1 MVALLERERSLNE
14 ILINHLMKQLL
25 SLAMGAALWAV
36 AMPSSLATSSGVE
49 DPCSDDCPLVWTQTL
64 SDSSVE
70 CIDDLPTTCE
80 EYLSYAEAEGLAA
93 INACTSQ
100 EVALSV
106 CFPLASGSEALDVE
120 VCQATTA
127 KRDAALAEGEYDA
140 NDGALRLYGLSAM
153 GLADSDYFV
162 EDPSNPLTFEHA
174 ADSRSARLTG
184 TVHCVLNPNQ
194 IFHVDARF
202 VNEDNAADWLAEDPN
217 HSLLIADDPTQSG
230 FQMCD
235 VDTSAISVFDMQVLS
250 RLTGAGDYEGTLFLD
265 HMPMSYSKRFQLGV
279 GANNHNC
286 NQGFGG
292 WFRWE
297 GELNGEDVSGL
308 SGDIVVDLECGTN
321 DAECDEYAQFIFEAI
336 DECGRILSQLIT
348 VERNDVTPPSI
359 VDGPADMTVE
369 CGNVPAMEGAEAIS
383 ATDNCPG
390 DLDITDGEEIRYDGA
405 CPQTYI
411 LERRWTVTDI
421 CGNASVHVQVVQVQD
436 TTAPELTIPADY
448 TAECSDALVY
458 DAASASDNCSE
469 FTLEEVEAVLEGDC
483 TGNYTITRTFTATDA
498 CGNASTAV
506 QTITVEDTTAPEFA
520 SVPADYTVECSDDM
534 PMDAASA
541 TDNCGP
547 VTVTE
552 EVATT
557 PGGCAG
563 EYILTRTF
571 TATDDCGNSA
581 TAQQVITVEDTTA
594 PEFTFV
600 PADYTV
606 ECSDDMPMEDAA
618 ATDNCGTVDV
628 TVMSETTA
636 GDCPGNYTITR
647 TFTATDDCGN
657 QSEAIQ
663 TITVEDTTAPEL
675 SIPADYTV
683 ECSDDIAYD
692 EASAIDNC
700 GEADI
705 AEVTETI
712 AGDCTG
718 NYTITRAF
726 TATDECGNSTTAT
739 QTITV
744 QDTTSPEFTFVPA
757 DYTVECSD
765 DMPMEDAMASDN
777 CGTTDLSVAAETTP
791 GDCAGHY
798 TITRTFT
805 AVDDCGNSSQAVQTI
820 TVVDTTA
827 PEISGVSEVLIACEA
842 YDVAEGFASATDN
855 CGDVSLTWEDAQAS
869 GGCVLPIGQFVR
881 VYTATDDCGNSST
894 FEQILTLTDDVAP
907 VFDFVPADYTIE
919 CDQPVVYEA
928 ATAVDN
934 CSGAEVTVEEEIL
947 PGDCPQNYTIQ
958 RTFTATDNCDNAS
971 EAVQLITVQDT
982 TAPEL
987 SIPADYTV
995 ECSDDIVYD
1004 EASATDNCGLVNLD
1018 EVMETMAGDC
1028 TGNYT
1033 ITRAFTAT
1041 DECGNSTTLTQ
1052 TITVQDTTA
1061 PEFTSVPADYTVEC
1075 SDEMPMEDA
1084 MAMDNCGTTA
1094 ITVVAE
1100 TTAGNCTGNYTI
1112 TRTFTAVDDCGNSSQ
1127 AVQTIMVQDTTAPT
1141 IEGDIEV
1148 VMSCETYD
1156 ASVAHATASDN
1167 CGDVTLTWVDSEA
1180 SGGCVLPIG
1189 QYVRLY
1195 TATDDCG
1202 NASTFEQVLTLTDD
1216 VAPVFTEVP
1225 ESYTIDCYDLPT
1237 YGDAAAEDNCSG
1249 VSLSFEVDTVWSDC
1263 PATYDIVRTW
1273 TAVDNCDNVST
1284 AVQTISVVD
1293 EEGPWFT
1300 FVPEDYT
1307 AECDEELVYEMP
1319 TAEDHC
1325 SEFTIEV
1332 ATDTL
1337 PGPCAGNYVI
1347 LREFIATD
1355 ACGNVSETTQVIMVE
1370 DTTAPVFT
1378 MIPEDYTA
1386 ECDAEHPMLDAEAM
1400 DACGSV
1406 SLSLDTDTDYNGCFS
1421 SYTIT
1426 RTWTATDDCG
1436 NSSSATQVITIVDTT
1451 APEFTLVPASY
1462 SVECTDEVVYENATA
1477 ADNCAGFSM
1486 ELATDTV
1493 FSDCDNVYDI
1503 VRTWTATDGCGNV
1516 STASQTISV
1525 VDTTA
1530 PQLLNTC
1537 GLMNQEVIEVC
1548 CEALNGAV
1556 SVPAACDITFDDNCG
1571 QEASMTLVET
1581 YSGEFAPTAEVDR
1594 WCVITEPQALADGE
1608 MCDGFAP
1615 HGVHLFNFPRGEF
1628 YNTLNGTV
1636 AHLVDGT
1643 MTYTMEVA
1651 SADNPNGGYT
1661 IVSEFSAPMSWDEWM
1676 AQPGM
1681 HSYKSDCGLGDH
1693 TTWEYAMM
1701 TSGEA
1706 TGWGDFEGDSFTMMH
1721 QPANGYF
1728 GFQIGE
1734 GANNKNANYGFSGWF
1749 YLSGM
1754 VDGQAINS
1762 SGDLF
1767 GELDCC
1773 QPWTL
1778 ERAYTVTD
1786 CAGNVSTFTYEV
1798 HATGVG
1804 CEAEDE
1810 GGISEGEDMSLVS
1823 PKDLIQVLNLQPNP
1837 SNAVVNLQLLA
1848 EDVGTEV
1855 TVMLMGVTGEEVMF
1869 IYEGMVWAGIPE
1881 NVMFDVSDVDGGLY
1895 HIQVTAKNFA
1905 TSKKLLVVH

>member
-1 MVALLERERSLNE
+1 MVALLERERPLNE

-606 ECSDDMPMEDAA
+606 ECSDDMPMEDAT

-636 GDCPGNYTITR
+636 GDCPGHYTITR

-1837 SNAVVNLQLLA
+1837 ANAVVNLQLLA

>member
-581 TAQQVITVEDTTA
+581 TAQQIITVVDTTA

>member
-1 MVALLERERSLNE
+1 LVALLERERPLNE

-448 TAECSDALVY
+448 TAECSDALVF

-552 EVATT
+552 EVVTT

-563 EYILTRTF
+563 EYMLTRTF

-636 GDCPGNYTITR
+636 GDCPGHYTITR

-657 QSEAIQ
+657 QGEAIQ

-692 EASAIDNC
+692 EASATDNC

-827 PEISGVSEVLIACEA
+827 PEISGVTEVLIACEA

-1127 AVQTIMVQDTTAPT
+1127 AVQTITVQDTTAPT

-1249 VSLSFEVDTVWSDC
+1249 VSLSLEVDTVWSDC

-1337 PGPCAGNYVI
+1337 PGPCSGNYVI

-1378 MIPEDYTA
+1378 MVPEDYTA

-1462 SVECTDEVVYENATA
+1462 SVECTDEVTYENATA

-1548 CEALNGAV
+1548 CEALNGSV

-1693 TTWEYAMM
+1693 TTWEYALM

-1706 TGWGDFEGDSFTMMH
+1706 TGWGDFEGDSFTLMH

>member
-1 MVALLERERSLNE
+1 MVALLERERPLNE

-321 DAECDEYAQFIFEAI
+321 DTECDEYAQFIFEAI

-359 VDGPADMTVE
+359 VDGPADMSVE

-581 TAQQVITVEDTTA
+581 TAQQVITVEDTIA

-636 GDCPGNYTITR
+636 GDCPGHYTITR

-692 EASAIDNC
+692 EASATDNC
-700 GEADI
+700 GEVDI

-805 AVDDCGNSSQAVQTI
+805 AVDDCGNSNQAIQTI

-1100 TTAGNCTGNYTI
+1100 TTAGNCAGNYTI

-1127 AVQTIMVQDTTAPT
+1127 AVQTITVQDTTAPT

-1249 VSLSFEVDTVWSDC
+1249 VSLTLEVDTVWSDC

-1273 TAVDNCDNVST
+1273 TAVDNCDNEST

-1325 SEFTIEV
+1325 SEFSIEV

-1370 DTTAPVFT
+1370 DTTPPVFT
-1378 MIPEDYTA
+1378 MVPEDYTA

-1462 SVECTDEVVYENATA
+1462 SVECTDEVTYENATA

-1493 FSDCDNVYDI
+1493 FSDCDNVHDI

-1608 MCDGFAP
+1608 LCDGFAP

>member
-1 MVALLERERSLNE
+1 MVALLERERPLNE

-321 DAECDEYAQFIFEAI
+321 DTECDEYAQFIFEAI

-359 VDGPADMTVE
+359 VDGPADMSVE

-636 GDCPGNYTITR
+636 GDCPGHYTITR

-692 EASAIDNC
+692 EASATDNC
-700 GEADI
+700 GEVDI

-805 AVDDCGNSSQAVQTI
+805 AVDDCGNSNQAIQTI

-1100 TTAGNCTGNYTI
+1100 TTAGNCAGNYTI

-1127 AVQTIMVQDTTAPT
+1127 AVQTITVQDTTAPT

-1249 VSLSFEVDTVWSDC
+1249 VSLTLEVDTVWSDC

-1273 TAVDNCDNVST
+1273 TAVDNCDNEST

-1325 SEFTIEV
+1325 SEFSIEV

-1370 DTTAPVFT
+1370 DTTPPVFT
-1378 MIPEDYTA
+1378 MVPEDYTA

-1406 SLSLDTDTDYNGCFS
+1406 SLSLDTDIDYNGCFS

-1462 SVECTDEVVYENATA
+1462 SVECTDEVTYENATA

-1493 FSDCDNVYDI
+1493 FSDCDNVHDI

-1608 MCDGFAP
+1608 LCDGFAP

>member
-1 MVALLERERSLNE
+1 MIALLERERPLNE

-297 GELNGEDVSGL
+297 GELNGEEVSGL

-483 TGNYTITRTFTATDA
+483 TGNYTISRTFTATDA

-557 PGGCAG
+557 HGGCAG

-636 GDCPGNYTITR
+636 GDCPGHYTITR

-675 SIPADYTV
+675 SIPADFTV

-692 EASAIDNC
+692 EASATDNC

-705 AEVTETI
+705 VEVTETI

-744 QDTTSPEFTFVPA
+744 QDTTSPEFTFIPA

-798 TITRTFT
+798 IITRTFT

-1004 EASATDNCGLVNLD
+1004 EVSATDNCGLVNLD

-1127 AVQTIMVQDTTAPT
+1127 AVQTITVQDTTAPT

-1167 CGDVTLTWVDSEA
+1167 CGGVTLTWVDSEA

-1249 VSLSFEVDTVWSDC
+1249 VSLTLEVDTVWSDC

-1273 TAVDNCDNVST
+1273 TAVDNCDNEST

-1370 DTTAPVFT
+1370 DTTPPVFT
-1378 MIPEDYTA
+1378 MVPEDYTA

-1462 SVECTDEVVYENATA
+1462 SVECTDEVTYENATA

>member
-1 MVALLERERSLNE
+1 MVALLERERPLNE

-321 DAECDEYAQFIFEAI
+321 DTECDEYAQFIFEAI

-359 VDGPADMTVE
+359 VDGPADMSVE

-581 TAQQVITVEDTTA
+581 TAQQVITVEDTIA

-636 GDCPGNYTITR
+636 GDCPGHYTITR

-692 EASAIDNC
+692 EASATDNC
-700 GEADI
+700 GEVDI

-805 AVDDCGNSSQAVQTI
+805 AVDDCGNSNQAIQTI

-1127 AVQTIMVQDTTAPT
+1127 AVQTITVQDTTAPT

-1249 VSLSFEVDTVWSDC
+1249 VSLTLEVDTVWSDC

-1273 TAVDNCDNVST
+1273 TAVDNCDNEST

-1325 SEFTIEV
+1325 SEFSIEV

-1370 DTTAPVFT
+1370 DTTPPVFT
-1378 MIPEDYTA
+1378 MVPEDYTA

-1406 SLSLDTDTDYNGCFS
+1406 SLSLDTDIDYNGCFS

-1462 SVECTDEVVYENATA
+1462 SVECTDEVTYENATA

-1493 FSDCDNVYDI
+1493 FSDCDNVHDI

-1608 MCDGFAP
+1608 LCDGFAP

>member
-1 MVALLERERSLNE
+1 LVALLERERPLNE

-448 TAECSDALVY
+448 TAECSDALVF

-581 TAQQVITVEDTTA
+581 TAQQIITVVDTTA

-606 ECSDDMPMEDAA
+606 ECSDDMPMEDAT

-827 PEISGVSEVLIACEA
+827 PEISGVTEVLIACEA

-1127 AVQTIMVQDTTAPT
+1127 AVQTITVQDTTAPT

-1249 VSLSFEVDTVWSDC
+1249 VSLTLEVDTVWSDC

-1273 TAVDNCDNVST
+1273 TAVDNCDNEST

-1337 PGPCAGNYVI
+1337 PGPCSGNYVI

-1378 MIPEDYTA
+1378 MVPEDYTA

-1462 SVECTDEVVYENATA
+1462 SVECTDEVTYENATA

-1693 TTWEYAMM
+1693 TTWEYALM

-1706 TGWGDFEGDSFTMMH
+1706 TGWGDFEGDSFTLMH

>member
-1 MVALLERERSLNE
+1 MVALLERERPLNE

-321 DAECDEYAQFIFEAI
+321 DTECDEYAQFIFEAI

-359 VDGPADMTVE
+359 VDGPADMSVE

-636 GDCPGNYTITR
+636 GDCPGHYTITR

-692 EASAIDNC
+692 EASATDNC
-700 GEADI
+700 GEVDI

-805 AVDDCGNSSQAVQTI
+805 AVDDCGNSNQAIQTI

-1100 TTAGNCTGNYTI
+1100 TTAGNCAGNYTI

-1127 AVQTIMVQDTTAPT
+1127 AVQTITVQDTTAPT

-1249 VSLSFEVDTVWSDC
+1249 VSLTLEVDTVWSDC

-1273 TAVDNCDNVST
+1273 TAVDNCDNEST

-1378 MIPEDYTA
+1378 MVPEDYTA

-1406 SLSLDTDTDYNGCFS
+1406 SLSLDTDIDYNGCFS

-1462 SVECTDEVVYENATA
+1462 SVECTDEVTYENATA

-1493 FSDCDNVYDI
+1493 FSDCDNVHDI

-1608 MCDGFAP
+1608 LCDGFAP

>member
-1 MVALLERERSLNE
+1 MVALLERERPLNE

-36 AMPSSLATSSGVE
+36 AMPSSWATSSGVE

-534 PMDAASA
+534 PMEAASA

-547 VTVTE
+547 VTLTE

-563 EYILTRTF
+563 EYILIRTF

-692 EASAIDNC
+692 EASATDNC

-805 AVDDCGNSSQAVQTI
+805 AVDDCGNSNQAVQTI

-987 SIPADYTV
+987 SIPADYTM

-1084 MAMDNCGTTA
+1084 MATDNCGTTA

-1127 AVQTIMVQDTTAPT
+1127 AVQTITVQDTTAPT

-1156 ASVAHATASDN
+1156 ASVAHAAASDN

-1249 VSLSFEVDTVWSDC
+1249 VSLSLEVDTVWSDC

-1378 MIPEDYTA
+1378 MVPEDYTA

-1462 SVECTDEVVYENATA
+1462 SVECTDEVTYENATA

-1636 AHLVDGT
+1636 AHLMDGT

-1855 TVMLMGVTGEEVMF
+1855 TVTLMGVTGEEVMF

>member
-1 MVALLERERSLNE
+1 MVALLERERPLNE

-534 PMDAASA
+534 PMEAASA
-541 TDNCGP
+541 ADNCGP

-636 GDCPGNYTITR
+636 GDCPGKYTITR
-647 TFTATDDCGN
+647 TFSATDDCGN

-692 EASAIDNC
+692 EASATDNC

-1127 AVQTIMVQDTTAPT
+1127 AVQTITVQDTTAPT
-1141 IEGDIEV
+1141 IAGDIEV

-1249 VSLSFEVDTVWSDC
+1249 VSLTLEVDTVWSDC

-1273 TAVDNCDNVST
+1273 TAVDNCDNEST

-1378 MIPEDYTA
+1378 MVPEDYTA

-1462 SVECTDEVVYENATA
+1462 SVECTDEVTYENATA

-1608 MCDGFAP
+1608 LCDGFAP

>member
-1 MVALLERERSLNE
+1 MVALLERERPLNE

-297 GELNGEDVSGL
+297 GELNGEEVSGL

-636 GDCPGNYTITR
+636 GDCPGHYTITR

-692 EASAIDNC
+692 EASATDNC

-805 AVDDCGNSSQAVQTI
+805 AVDDCGNSNQAVQTI

-947 PGDCPQNYTIQ
+947 PGDCPQNYTIK
-958 RTFTATDNCDNAS
+958 RTFTATDNCDNAT

-1041 DECGNSTTLTQ
+1041 DECGNSTMLTQ

-1127 AVQTIMVQDTTAPT
+1127 AVQTITVQDTTAPT

-1148 VMSCETYD
+1148 VMSCEAYD

-1249 VSLSFEVDTVWSDC
+1249 VSLTLEVDTVWSDC

-1273 TAVDNCDNVST
+1273 TAVDNCDNEST

-1378 MIPEDYTA
+1378 MVPEDYTA

-1462 SVECTDEVVYENATA
+1462 SLECTDEVTYENATA

-1608 MCDGFAP
+1608 LCDGFAP

>member
-1 MVALLERERSLNE
+1 MVALLERERPLNE

-534 PMDAASA
+534 PMEAASA

-692 EASAIDNC
+692 EASATDNC

-705 AEVTETI
+705 AEVTQTI

-827 PEISGVSEVLIACEA
+827 PEISGVSEVLIACEV

-1127 AVQTIMVQDTTAPT
+1127 AVQTITVQDTTAPT

-1249 VSLSFEVDTVWSDC
+1249 VSLTLEVDTVWSDC

-1273 TAVDNCDNVST
+1273 TAVDNCDNEST

-1378 MIPEDYTA
+1378 MVPEDYTA

-1462 SVECTDEVVYENATA
+1462 SVECTDEVTYENATA

-1548 CEALNGAV
+1548 CEALNGGV

-1608 MCDGFAP
+1608 LCDGFAP

>member
-581 TAQQVITVEDTTA
+581 TAQQIITVVDTTA

-606 ECSDDMPMEDAA
+606 ECSDDMPMEDAT

>member
-1 MVALLERERSLNE
+1 MVALLERERPLNE

-321 DAECDEYAQFIFEAI
+321 DTECDEYAQFIFEAI

-359 VDGPADMTVE
+359 VDGPADMSVE

-581 TAQQVITVEDTTA
+581 TAQQVITVEDTIA

-636 GDCPGNYTITR
+636 GDCPGHYTITR

-692 EASAIDNC
+692 EASATDNC
-700 GEADI
+700 GEVDI

-805 AVDDCGNSSQAVQTI
+805 AVDDCGNSNQAIQTI

-1127 AVQTIMVQDTTAPT
+1127 AVQTITVQDTTAPT

-1249 VSLSFEVDTVWSDC
+1249 VSLTLEVDTVWSDC

-1273 TAVDNCDNVST
+1273 TAVDNCDNEST

-1378 MIPEDYTA
+1378 MVPEDYTA

-1406 SLSLDTDTDYNGCFS
+1406 SLSLDTDIDYNGCFS

-1462 SVECTDEVVYENATA
+1462 SVECTDEVTYENATA

-1493 FSDCDNVYDI
+1493 FSDCDNVHDI

-1608 MCDGFAP
+1608 LCDGFAP

>member
-1 MVALLERERSLNE
+1 M
-14 ILINHLMKQLL
+14 
-25 SLAMGAALWAV
+25 
-36 AMPSSLATSSGVE
+36 
-49 DPCSDDCPLVWTQTL
+49 
-64 SDSSVE
+64 
-70 CIDDLPTTCE
+70 
-80 EYLSYAEAEGLAA
+80 
-93 INACTSQ
+93 
-100 EVALSV
+100 
-106 CFPLASGSEALDVE
+106 
-120 VCQATTA
+120 
-127 KRDAALAEGEYDA
+127 
-140 NDGALRLYGLSAM
+140 
-153 GLADSDYFV
+153 
-162 EDPSNPLTFEHA
+162 
-174 ADSRSARLTG
+174 
-184 TVHCVLNPNQ
+184 
-194 IFHVDARF
+194 
-202 VNEDNAADWLAEDPN
+202 
-217 HSLLIADDPTQSG
+217 
-230 FQMCD
+230 
-235 VDTSAISVFDMQVLS
+235 
-250 RLTGAGDYEGTLFLD
+250 
-265 HMPMSYSKRFQLGV
+265 
-279 GANNHNC
+279 
-286 NQGFGG
+286 
-292 WFRWE
+292 
-297 GELNGEDVSGL
+297 
-308 SGDIVVDLECGTN
+308 
-321 DAECDEYAQFIFEAI
+321 
-336 DECGRILSQLIT
+336 
-348 VERNDVTPPSI
+348 
-359 VDGPADMTVE
+359 
-369 CGNVPAMEGAEAIS
+369 
-383 ATDNCPG
+383 
-390 DLDITDGEEIRYDGA
+390 
-405 CPQTYI
+405 
-411 LERRWTVTDI
+411 
-421 CGNASVHVQVVQVQD
+421 
-436 TTAPELTIPADY
+436 
-448 TAECSDALVY
+448 
-458 DAASASDNCSE
+458 
-469 FTLEEVEAVLEGDC
+469 
-483 TGNYTITRTFTATDA
+483 
-498 CGNASTAV
+498 
-506 QTITVEDTTAPEFA
+506 
-520 SVPADYTVECSDDM
+520 
-534 PMDAASA
+534 
-541 TDNCGP
+541 
-547 VTVTE
+547 
-552 EVATT
+552 
-557 PGGCAG
+557 
-563 EYILTRTF
+563 
-571 TATDDCGNSA
+571 
-581 TAQQVITVEDTTA
+581 
-594 PEFTFV
+594 
-600 PADYTV
+600 
-606 ECSDDMPMEDAA
+606 
-618 ATDNCGTVDV
+618 
-628 TVMSETTA
+628 
-636 GDCPGNYTITR
+636 
-647 TFTATDDCGN
+647 
-657 QSEAIQ
+657 
-663 TITVEDTTAPEL
+663 
-675 SIPADYTV
+675 
-683 ECSDDIAYD
+683 
-692 EASAIDNC
+692 
-700 GEADI
+700 
-705 AEVTETI
+705 
-712 AGDCTG
+712 
-718 NYTITRAF
+718 
-726 TATDECGNSTTAT
+726 
-739 QTITV
+739 

-827 PEISGVSEVLIACEA
+827 PEISGVTEVLIACEA

-1127 AVQTIMVQDTTAPT
+1127 AVQTITVQDTTAPT

-1249 VSLSFEVDTVWSDC
+1249 VSLTLEVDTVWSDC

-1273 TAVDNCDNVST
+1273 TAVDNCDNEST

-1337 PGPCAGNYVI
+1337 PGPCSGNYVI

-1378 MIPEDYTA
+1378 MVPEDYTA

-1462 SVECTDEVVYENATA
+1462 SVECTDEVTYENATA

-1548 CEALNGAV
+1548 CEALNGSV

-1693 TTWEYAMM
+1693 TTWEYALM

-1706 TGWGDFEGDSFTMMH
+1706 TGWGDFEGDSFTLMH

>member
-1 MVALLERERSLNE
+1 MVALLERERPLNE

-297 GELNGEDVSGL
+297 GELNGEEVSGL

-458 DAASASDNCSE
+458 DEASASDNCSE

-606 ECSDDMPMEDAA
+606 ECSDDMPMEDAV

-636 GDCPGNYTITR
+636 GDCPGHYTITR

-692 EASAIDNC
+692 EASATDNC
-700 GEADI
+700 GEVDI

-805 AVDDCGNSSQAVQTI
+805 AVDDCGNSNQAVQTI

-1127 AVQTIMVQDTTAPT
+1127 AVQTITVQDTTAPT

-1249 VSLSFEVDTVWSDC
+1249 VSLTLEVDTVWSDC

-1273 TAVDNCDNVST
+1273 TAVDNCDNEST

-1378 MIPEDYTA
+1378 MVPEDYTA

-1462 SVECTDEVVYENATA
+1462 SVECTDEVTYENATA

-1608 MCDGFAP
+1608 LCDGFAP

-1855 TVMLMGVTGEEVMF
+1855 TVMLMGIIGEEVMF

>member
-1 MVALLERERSLNE
+1 MVALLERERPLNE

-321 DAECDEYAQFIFEAI
+321 DTECDEYAQFIFEAI

-581 TAQQVITVEDTTA
+581 TAQQVITVEDTIA

-636 GDCPGNYTITR
+636 GDCPGHYTITR

-692 EASAIDNC
+692 EASATDNC
-700 GEADI
+700 GEVDI

-805 AVDDCGNSSQAVQTI
+805 AVDDCGNSNQAIQTI

-1100 TTAGNCTGNYTI
+1100 TTAGNCAGNYTI

-1127 AVQTIMVQDTTAPT
+1127 AVQTITVQDTTAPT

-1249 VSLSFEVDTVWSDC
+1249 VSLTLEVDTVWSDC

-1273 TAVDNCDNVST
+1273 TAVDNCDNEST

-1370 DTTAPVFT
+1370 DTTPPVFT
-1378 MIPEDYTA
+1378 MVPEDYTA

-1406 SLSLDTDTDYNGCFS
+1406 SLSLDTDIDYNGCFS

-1462 SVECTDEVVYENATA
+1462 SVECTDEVTYENATA

-1493 FSDCDNVYDI
+1493 FSDCDNVHDI

-1608 MCDGFAP
+1608 LCDGFAP

>member
-1 MVALLERERSLNE
+1 MVALLERERPLNE

-534 PMDAASA
+534 PMEAASA

-636 GDCPGNYTITR
+636 GDCPGHYTITR

-692 EASAIDNC
+692 EASATDNC

-705 AEVTETI
+705 AEVTQTI

-1127 AVQTIMVQDTTAPT
+1127 AVQTITVQDTTAPT
-1141 IEGDIEV
+1141 IAGDIEV

-1249 VSLSFEVDTVWSDC
+1249 VSLSLEVDTVWSDC

-1273 TAVDNCDNVST
+1273 TAVDNCDNEST

-1378 MIPEDYTA
+1378 MVPEDYTA

-1462 SVECTDEVVYENATA
+1462 SVECTDEVTYENATA

-1608 MCDGFAP
+1608 LCDGFAP

>member
-1 MVALLERERSLNE
+1 MVALLERERPLNE

-359 VDGPADMTVE
+359 VDGPADMSVE

-636 GDCPGNYTITR
+636 GDCPGHYTITR

-692 EASAIDNC
+692 EASATDNC
-700 GEADI
+700 GEVDI

-805 AVDDCGNSSQAVQTI
+805 AVDDCGNSNQAIQTI

-1127 AVQTIMVQDTTAPT
+1127 AVQTITVQDTTAPT

-1249 VSLSFEVDTVWSDC
+1249 VSLTLEVDTVWSDC

-1273 TAVDNCDNVST
+1273 TAVDNCDNEST

-1325 SEFTIEV
+1325 SEFSIEV

-1370 DTTAPVFT
+1370 DTTPPVFT
-1378 MIPEDYTA
+1378 MVPEDYTA

-1406 SLSLDTDTDYNGCFS
+1406 SLSLDTDIDYNGCFS

-1462 SVECTDEVVYENATA
+1462 SVECTDEVTYENATA

-1493 FSDCDNVYDI
+1493 FSDCDNVHDI

-1608 MCDGFAP
+1608 LCDGFAP

>member
-1 MVALLERERSLNE
+1 LDALLERERPLNE

-184 TVHCVLNPNQ
+184 SVHCVLNPNQ

-217 HSLLIADDPTQSG
+217 HSLLIADDPAQSG

-297 GELNGEDVSGL
+297 GELNGEEVSGL

-348 VERNDVTPPSI
+348 VERNDMTPPSI

-534 PMDAASA
+534 PMEAASA

-552 EVATT
+552 EVDTT

-692 EASAIDNC
+692 EASATDNC

-805 AVDDCGNSSQAVQTI
+805 AVDDCGNSNQAVQTI

-1127 AVQTIMVQDTTAPT
+1127 AVQTITVQDTTAPA
-1141 IEGDIEV
+1141 IEGDVEV

-1249 VSLSFEVDTVWSDC
+1249 VSLSLEVDTVWSDC

-1273 TAVDNCDNVST
+1273 TAVDNCDNMST

-1378 MIPEDYTA
+1378 MVPEDYTA

-1462 SVECTDEVVYENATA
+1462 SVECTDEVTYENAAA

-1537 GLMNQEVIEVC
+1537 GLMNQEIIEVC

-1661 IVSEFSAPMSWDEWM
+1661 IVSEFSAPMSWDDWM

>member
-1 MVALLERERSLNE
+1 MVALLERERPLNE

-321 DAECDEYAQFIFEAI
+321 DTECDEYAQFIFEAI

-359 VDGPADMTVE
+359 VDGPADMSVE

-581 TAQQVITVEDTTA
+581 TAQQVITVEDTIA

-636 GDCPGNYTITR
+636 GDCPGHYTITR

-692 EASAIDNC
+692 EASATDNC
-700 GEADI
+700 GEVDI

-805 AVDDCGNSSQAVQTI
+805 AVDDCGNSNQAIQTI

-1100 TTAGNCTGNYTI
+1100 TTAGNCAGNYTI

-1127 AVQTIMVQDTTAPT
+1127 AVQTITVQDTTAPT

-1249 VSLSFEVDTVWSDC
+1249 VSLTLEVDTVWSDC

-1273 TAVDNCDNVST
+1273 TAVDNCDNEST

-1325 SEFTIEV
+1325 SEFSIEV

-1370 DTTAPVFT
+1370 DTTPPVFT
-1378 MIPEDYTA
+1378 MVPEDYTA

-1406 SLSLDTDTDYNGCFS
+1406 SLSLDTDIDYNGCFS

-1462 SVECTDEVVYENATA
+1462 SVECTDEVTYENATA

-1493 FSDCDNVYDI
+1493 FSDCDNVHDI

-1608 MCDGFAP
+1608 LCDGFAP

>member
-1 MVALLERERSLNE
+1 MVALLERERPLNE

-359 VDGPADMTVE
+359 VDGPADMMVE

-534 PMDAASA
+534 PMEAASA

-618 ATDNCGTVDV
+618 ATDNCGTVVV

-636 GDCPGNYTITR
+636 GDCPGHYTITR

-692 EASAIDNC
+692 EASATDNC

-705 AEVTETI
+705 AEVTQTI

-894 FEQILTLTDDVAP
+894 FEQILTLTDEVAP

-919 CDQPVVYEA
+919 CDQPVVYET

-1127 AVQTIMVQDTTAPT
+1127 AVQTITVQDTTAPT

-1249 VSLSFEVDTVWSDC
+1249 VSLSLEVDTVWSDC

-1273 TAVDNCDNVST
+1273 TAVDNCDNEST

-1378 MIPEDYTA
+1378 MVPEDFTA

-1462 SVECTDEVVYENATA
+1462 SVECTDEVTYENATA

-1608 MCDGFAP
+1608 LCDGFAP

>member
-1 MVALLERERSLNE
+1 MVALLERERPLNE

-581 TAQQVITVEDTTA
+581 TAQQIITVVDTTA

-987 SIPADYTV
+987 SIPADHTV

-1004 EASATDNCGLVNLD
+1004 EASSTDNCGLVNLD

-1693 TTWEYAMM
+1693 TTWEYALM

-1706 TGWGDFEGDSFTMMH
+1706 TGWGDFEGDSFTLMH

-1837 SNAVVNLQLLA
+1837 ANAVVNLQLLA

>member
-1 MVALLERERSLNE
+1 MVALLERERPLNE

-359 VDGPADMTVE
+359 VDGPADMMVE

-534 PMDAASA
+534 PMEAASA
-541 TDNCGP
+541 ADNCGP

-692 EASAIDNC
+692 EASATDNC

-1127 AVQTIMVQDTTAPT
+1127 AVQTITVQDTTAPT

-1249 VSLSFEVDTVWSDC
+1249 VSLTLEVDTVWSDC

-1273 TAVDNCDNVST
+1273 TAVDNCDNEST

-1378 MIPEDYTA
+1378 MVPEDYTA

-1462 SVECTDEVVYENATA
+1462 SVECTDEVTYENATA

-1608 MCDGFAP
+1608 LCDGFAP

>member
-1 MVALLERERSLNE
+1 MVALLERERPLNE

-106 CFPLASGSEALDVE
+106 CFPLASGSEALDVV

-581 TAQQVITVEDTTA
+581 TAQQIITVVDTTA

>member
-1 MVALLERERSLNE
+1 MVALLERERPLNE

-636 GDCPGNYTITR
+636 GDCPGHYTITR

-692 EASAIDNC
+692 EASATDNC

-1004 EASATDNCGLVNLD
+1004 EASATDNCGLVSLD

-1127 AVQTIMVQDTTAPT
+1127 AVQIITVQDTTAPT

-1249 VSLSFEVDTVWSDC
+1249 VSLSLEVDTVWSDC

-1378 MIPEDYTA
+1378 MVPEDYTA

-1436 NSSSATQVITIVDTT
+1436 NSSNATQVITIVDTT

-1462 SVECTDEVVYENATA
+1462 SVECTDEVTYENATA

-1701 TSGEA
+1701 TSGQA